1 MSNYPKN
8 SAGAAEEKQNRIL
21 LIAFAIITL
30 LVLGLQFVFNT
41 DIKTS
46 VNDATLAARLIGGL
60 LVAGSWVPLY
70 LGTKTPDESK
80 GYKFAWAIML
90 VLGLLISIQF
100 GDTPNDYK
108 MH

>member
-1 MSNYPKN
+1 MSNYRPG

-21 LIAFAIITL
+21 LIVFAVITL

-46 VNDATLAARLIGGL
+46 VMDATLAARAIGGL
-60 LVAGSWVPLY
+60 IVAGSWVPLY

-80 GYKFAWAIML
+80 GYKWAWVIML